1 MEGERWIVRF
11 TVGGREREMDSE
23 VHSGKEGERE
33 REREMDSDV
42 HSGRD
47 VVGNIEE
54 RRKRV
59 EVERQQVKL
68 ENKGKEEGISSPSA
82 CSRLSYPIL
91 SNPILSYSLL
101 SYPLLSSP
109 ILS

>member
-1 MEGERWIVRF
+1 
-11 TVGGREREMDSE
+11 MDSE
-23 VHSGKEGERE
+23 VHSVKEGGG

-82 CSRLSYPIL
+82 CSLLSYPIL
-91 SNPILSYSLL
+91 SCNR
-101 SYPLLSSP
+101 
-109 ILS
+109 